1 MKVFLEDLWQ
11 DLREKRLWPV
21 AVALAVALVA
31 VPVLLK
37 KPFQAPPPA
46 APLAQSAADQDL
58 KHQAKVVLANQES
71 NGSRLNLFD
80 PSDPFRAPASARK
93 KDTTGVTSASGGGLA
108 NPASQAAGTGSS
120 SGGGGSSLG
129 GGGSLTPSTGGG
141 GGFSGGGTTGGGSI
155 PKSKTKVTKFTYVID
170 VTYKHNGH
178 TRKEKGMT
186 ALEMLPNSSSPL
198 LVFLGVDSK
207 ATNAVFIVDSSLKP
221 APLSEGKCKPSH
233 DNCNFLYLGAGNE
246 EVFTTSDGQ
255 TYSLQIDGIR
265 RVKVKSKSAKASSKK
280 HKAEA
285 KKSAASTS
293 NDKLVSGQRSTRP
306 KKPSHRF
313 VPPVLL
319 DLVTVSSDGARN

>member
-1 MKVFLEDLWQ
+1 MKIFLEDLWQ
-11 DLREKRLWPV
+11 DLRETRLWPV
-21 AVALAVALVA
+21 AVALALALVA

-46 APLAQSAADQDL
+46 PALAQSAADQDL
-58 KHQAKVVLANQES
+58 KHQAKVVLANQDS

-80 PSDPFRAPASARK
+80 PSDPFRSPAGARK
-93 KDTTGVTSASGGGLA
+93 KTDNSGVTSASGGGLG
-108 NPASQAAGTGSS
+108 NTASQAAGTGA
-120 SGGGGSSLG
+120 SGGGTLGG
-129 GGGSLTPSTGGG
+129 GGGSLTPSSGG

-155 PKSKTKVTKFTYVID
+155 PKAKTKVTKFTYVID

-186 ALEMLPNSSSPL
+186 ALEMLPNSTSPL
-198 LVFLGVDSK
+198 LIFLGVDSK

-221 APLSEGKCKPSH
+221 APLGEGKCKPST

-280 HKAEA
+280 HKAAA
-285 KKSAASTS
+285 KKSAASKS
-293 NDKLVSGQRSTRP
+293 KDRLVSGQSSTQP

-313 VPPVLL
+313 VPPLLL

>member
-1 MKVFLEDLWQ
+1 MRVFLEDLWQ

-21 AVALAVALVA
+21 AVALVLALVA

-37 KPFQAPPPA
+37 KPFETPPPA
-46 APLAQSAADQDL
+46 PAVAQSAADQSL
-58 KHQAKVVLANQES
+58 QHQAKVVLANQDS
-71 NGSRLNLFD
+71 NGSRLNLFNS
-80 PSDPFRAPASARK
+80 SDPFRSPAGARK
-93 KDTTGVTSASGGGLA
+93 KTDNGVTSASGGGLA
-108 NPASQAAGTGSS
+108 NPVGQSAGTGA
-120 SGGGGSSLG
+120 SGGGSLGG
-129 GGGSLTPSTGGG
+129 GGGSLTPSTGTGG

-186 ALEMLPNSSSPL
+186 ALEMLPNSTSPL

-221 APLSEGKCKPSH
+221 APLGEGKCKPSD
-233 DNCNFLYLGAGNE
+233 DNCNFLYLGAGNQ

-265 RVKVKSKSAKASSKK
+265 RVQVKSKSAKASSKK
-280 HKAEA
+280 RKAEA
-285 KKSAASTS
+285 KKSAAGTS
-293 NDKLVSGQRSTRP
+293 NDKLVGSSQP
-306 KKPSHRF
+306 KKPPHRF

>member
-1 MKVFLEDLWQ
+1 MKIFLEDLWQ

-21 AVALAVALVA
+21 AVALALALVA

-46 APLAQSAADQDL
+46 PALAQSAADQGL
-58 KHQAKVVLANQES
+58 KHQAKVVLANQDS

-93 KDTTGVTSASGGGLA
+93 KTDSGVTSASGGGLA
-108 NPASQAAGTGSS
+108 STATQAAAPG
-120 SGGGGSSLG
+120 SGGGGTLA
-129 GGGSLTPSTGGG
+129 GGGSLTPNSGG

-186 ALEMLPNSSSPL
+186 ALEMLPNSTSPL

-221 APLSEGKCKPSH
+221 APLGEGKCKPST

-280 HKAEA
+280 HRAGT

-293 NDKLVSGQRSTRP
+293 NDKLVSGQSSTQP

>member
-1 MKVFLEDLWQ
+1 MRIFLEDLWQ

-21 AVALAVALVA
+21 AVALVLALVA

-46 APLAQSAADQDL
+46 PAVATSAADQDL
-58 KHQAKVVLANQES
+58 QHQAKVVLANQES

-93 KDTTGVTSASGGGLA
+93 KDDNGVTSASGGGLS
-108 NPASQAAGTGSS
+108 NPAGQAAGSGAS
-120 SGGGGSSLG
+120 SGGDS
-129 GGGSLTPSTGGG
+129 GGGSLTPDSGG
-141 GGFSGGGTTGGGSI
+141 GGFSGGGTTGGGSV

-186 ALEMLPNSSSPL
+186 ALEMLPNSTSPL

-221 APLSEGKCKPSH
+221 APEGEGKCKPST

-246 EVFTTSDGQ
+246 EVFTTSGGQ
-255 TYSLQIDGIR
+255 IYSLQIDGIR

-280 HKAEA
+280 HKAAA
-285 KKSAASTS
+285 KKSPASTS
-293 NDKLVSGQRSTRP
+293 NDKLVSGQSSTQP

-319 DLVTVSSDGARN
+319 DLVTVSSNGARN

>member
-21 AVALAVALVA
+21 AVALALALVA

-93 KDTTGVTSASGGGLA
+93 KDDNGVTSASGGGLA
-108 NPASQAAGTGSS
+108 NPADQAASTGS
-120 SGGGGSSLG
+120 GSTLAG
-129 GGGSLTPSTGGG
+129 GGGSLTPSTGGGG

-221 APLSEGKCKPSH
+221 APLSEGKCKPSN

-265 RVKVKSKSAKASSKK
+265 RVKVKSKSTKASSKK
-280 HKAEA
+280 HKADA

-293 NDKLVSGQRSTRP
+293 HDKLVSGQSSTQS
-306 KKPSHRF
+306 KKPTHRF

>member
-1 MKVFLEDLWQ
+1 MRIFLEDLWQ

-21 AVALAVALVA
+21 AVALVLALVA

-46 APLAQSAADQDL
+46 PAVATSAADQDL
-58 KHQAKVVLANQES
+58 QHQAKVVLANQES

-93 KDTTGVTSASGGGLA
+93 KDDNGVTSASGGGLS
-108 NPASQAAGTGSS
+108 NPAGQAAGSGAS
-120 SGGGGSSLG
+120 SGGDS
-129 GGGSLTPSTGGG
+129 GGGSLTPDSGG
-141 GGFSGGGTTGGGSI
+141 GGFSGGGTTGGGSV

-198 LVFLGVDSK
+198 FVFLGVDSK
-207 ATNAVFIVDSSLKP
+207 ATNAVFIVDSSPSLTP
-221 APLSEGKCKPSH
+221 APEGEGKCKPSN

-255 TYSLQIDGIR
+255 IYSLQIDGIR

-285 KKSAASTS
+285 KKSATSTS
-293 NDKLVSGQRSTRP
+293 NDKLVSGQSSSQQKKRSR
-306 KKPSHRF
+306 RF
-313 VPPVLL
+313 VPPMLL
-319 DLVTVSSDGARN
+319 DLVTVSSDRARN

>member
-1 MKVFLEDLWQ
+1 MKIFLEDLWQ

-46 APLAQSAADQDL
+46 TPLAQSAADQSL
-58 KHQAKVVLANQES
+58 QHQAKVVLANQES
-71 NGSRLNLFD
+71 NGSRLNLFN
-80 PSDPFRAPASARK
+80 PSDPFRAPASAHK
-93 KDTTGVTSASGGGLA
+93 KTDSSGVTSASGGGLSSTA
-108 NPASQAAGTGSS
+108 NQAASTGS
-120 SGGGGSSLG
+120 GSTLNG
-129 GGGSLTPSTGGG
+129 GGGSLTPSSGGGG

-155 PKSKTKVTKFTYVID
+155 PKSKTKVTKFTFVID

-221 APLSEGKCKPSH
+221 APLSEGKCKPST

-280 HKAEA
+280 HKAGA
-285 KKSAASTS
+285 KRSAASTS
-293 NDKLVSGQRSTRP
+293 NDKLVSGQSSVQPR
-306 KKPSHRF
+306 KPSHRF